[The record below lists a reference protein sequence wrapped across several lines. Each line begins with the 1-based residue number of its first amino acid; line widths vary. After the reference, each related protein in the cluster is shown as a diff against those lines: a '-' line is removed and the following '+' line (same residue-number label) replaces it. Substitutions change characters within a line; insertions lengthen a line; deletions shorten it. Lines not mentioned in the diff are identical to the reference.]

1 MTYNPNKKIKIEIR
15 QNVSPALGYAIW
27 DVNKNRCIDR
37 DADECQ
43 IEYLLESKDYDRFK
57 SGKFIFVV
65 SAIVL
70 SNSFQYLY

>member
-15 QNVSPALGYAIW
+15 QCVLPTHSYEIW
-27 DVNKNRCIDR
+27 DVNKSRCIDR

-65 SAIVL
+65 SAIIL